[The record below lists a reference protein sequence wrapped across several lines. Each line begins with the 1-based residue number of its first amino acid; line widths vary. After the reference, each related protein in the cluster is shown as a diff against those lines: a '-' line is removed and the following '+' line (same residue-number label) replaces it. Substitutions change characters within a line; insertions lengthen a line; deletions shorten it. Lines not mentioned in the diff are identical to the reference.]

1 MTYVLKRA
9 PLHADHK
16 SLYLRHLGRAEWQY
30 TEHLDKAT
38 TFATHHDVLT
48 FATKVLV
55 CVHNLG
61 GDTLSIVEVT
71 EKTSYRVSKPDSNGT
86 RWQVRDGVT
95 WFRTKCSRTFHKH
108 VDVQMVLDSMVSL
121 KRYDDVAILADI
133 AANPGTSTL
142 TEK

>member
-1 MTYVLKRA
+1 MTYILKRK
-9 PLHADHK
+9 PLHSNHK
-16 SLYLRHLGRAEWQY
+16 SLYLRHLGRAEWVY
-30 TEHLDKAT
+30 TDKLTEAT

-71 EKTSYRVSKPDSNGT
+71 EKTSYRTSKPDSNGH

-95 WFRTKCSRTFHKH
+95 WFTCKGVPKFRKH
-108 VDVQMVLDSMVSL
+108 VDVQVVLDSMVQL
-121 KRYDDVAILADI
+121 KRYDDVALLADI
-133 AANPGTSTL
+133 ASNPGTSTL

>member
-1 MTYVLKRA
+1 MTYVIKRKPLFGGHKAVYLKSGTA
-9 PLHADHK
+9 PRDWMYTELINDADHFDSHSAVLK
-16 SLYLRHLGRAEWQY
+16 FAVKTLDAVLGDDE
-30 TEHLDKAT
+30 
-38 TFATHHDVLT
+38 
-48 FATKVLV
+48 
-55 CVHNLG
+55 
-61 GDTLSIVEVT
+61 LSIVEVT

-108 VDVQMVLDSMVSL
+108 VDVQVVLDSMVQL

-133 AANPGTSTL
+133 AASPGTSTL